1 MFSLSVKENIVREY
15 LTKSGNIIKVFD
27 TIRDKIR
34 AGDDLKNSLQIEKT
48 NWENFKYLHSCVEE
62 GEMPS
67 KMVFYVIKKTV
78 DWNIEAMIT
87 LQNKYE

>member
-1 MFSLSVKENIVREY
+1 MFSLNVKENTVREY

-34 AGDDLKNSLQIEKT
+34 GTEDLKTSLQIEKT
-48 NWENFKYLHSCVEE
+48 NWENFKYLHSCVDEE
-62 GEMPS
+62 EMPS
-67 KMVFYVIKKTV
+67 KVVFYVIKKTI
-78 DWNIEAMIT
+78 DWNIEAMIS

>member
-27 TIRDKIR
+27 TMRDKIR
-34 AGDDLKNSLQIEKT
+34 GGDDLKTSLRIEKT
-48 NWENFKYLHSCVEE
+48 NWENFKYLHSCVEL

-67 KMVFYVIKKTV
+67 KVVFYVIKKSI
-78 DWNIEAMIT
+78 DWNVEAMIA
-87 LQNKYE
+87 LQNRYE